1 MHTEIDQQVVG
12 RFFQALDALRER
24 KDIRGYQTFCRKYD
38 IDKRNFY
45 KQRKQ
50 PQIQIMHFDWLVPL
64 VTEYG
69 ISSLWLITGLGK
81 MFLPMFENQQN
92 SFEKGQ

>member
-1 MHTEIDQQVVG
+1 MHTEIDQQVVA
-12 RFFQALDALRER
+12 RFFEAIDALKER
-24 KDIRGYQTFCRKYD
+24 KDIKGYQAFCNRYG

-50 PQIQIMHFDWLVPL
+50 PQIQIMHFDWIVPL

-81 MFLPMFENQQN
+81 MFLPMFENPQ
-92 SFEKGQ
+92 KGVPY

>member
-1 MHTEIDQQVVG
+1 MHTQIDQQVVA
-12 RFFQALDALRER
+12 RFFEAMDVLKER
-24 KDIRGYQTFCRKYD
+24 KAIKGFQTFCTLYG

-50 PQIQIMHFDWLVPL
+50 PQIQIMHFDWIVPL
-64 VTEYG
+64 VTEYC

-81 MFLPMFENQQN
+81 MFLPMFEKTNVEN
-92 SFEKGQ
+92 

>member
-1 MHTEIDQQVVG
+1 MHTEIDQQVVA
-12 RFFQALDALRER
+12 RFFEAMDALKER
-24 KDIRGYQTFCRKYD
+24 KDIGGYQSFCNRYG

-69 ISSLWLITGLGK
+69 VSSLWLMTGLGK
-81 MFLPMFENQQN
+81 MFLPMFEKPKDGSQN
-92 SFEKGQ
+92 

>member
-1 MHTEIDQQVVG
+1 MHTEIDQQVVF
-12 RFFQALDALRER
+12 RFFMAMDTLKER
-24 KDIRGYQTFCRKYD
+24 GDIRGYQTFCTRYG

-69 ISSLWLITGLGK
+69 ISSLWLMTGLGK
-81 MFLPMFENQQN
+81 MFLPMFEKPQQG
-92 SFEKGQ
+92 SSM

>member
-1 MHTEIDQQVVG
+1 MHTQIDQQVVA
-12 RFFQALDALRER
+12 RFFEAMDALKER
-24 KDIRGYQTFCRKYD
+24 KDIGGYQSFCTRYD

-50 PQIQIMHFDWLVPL
+50 PQIQIMHFDWIVPL

-81 MFLPMFENQQN
+81 MFIPMFEKPNQGSGKQ
-92 SFEKGQ
+92 

>member
-24 KDIRGYQTFCRKYD
+24 KSIGGIQTFCNTYG
-38 IDKRNFY
+38 IDKRNLY

-50 PQIQIMHFDWLVPL
+50 PQIQIMHFDWIVPL

-69 ISSLWLITGLGK
+69 VSSLWLLTGLGK
-81 MFLPMFENQQN
+81 MFLPMFDNP
-92 SFEKGQ
+92 EK

>member
-12 RFFQALDALRER
+12 RFFQALDTLKER
-24 KDIRGYQTFCRKYD
+24 KAIGGIQTFCNAYG

-69 ISSLWLITGLGK
+69 VSSLWLLTGLGK
-81 MFLPMFENQQN
+81 MFLPIFENP
-92 SFEKGQ
+92 EK